1 MADKIISVIGT
12 VAKRLPDLPIS
23 DGQIIFVK
31 DKTKV
36 ALDLNGKRTF
46 YNEISTFENDEKRKE
61 SSDLIDDHFYF
72 VVDTAVLWFYRNKWI
87 QVTSEPEQVIFFGT
101 EMPELGK
108 TNALYV
114 NKNKKNISV
123 WDDETKSYIVVGE
136 AVDLVT
142 NDDIDKFFK

>member
-46 YNEISTFENDEKRKE
+46 YNEISTFENDEERKE

-108 TNALYV
+108 ANALYV

-136 AVDLVT
+136 AVDVVT
-142 NDDIDKFFK
+142 NEDIDKIF